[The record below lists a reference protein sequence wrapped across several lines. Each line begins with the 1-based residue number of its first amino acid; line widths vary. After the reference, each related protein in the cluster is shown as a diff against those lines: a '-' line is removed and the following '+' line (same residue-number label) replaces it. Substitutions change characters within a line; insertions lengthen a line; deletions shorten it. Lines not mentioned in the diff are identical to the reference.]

1 MTGESGRADLST
13 AGRVH
18 EFEPLSGKVIA
29 AALAVHRA
37 LGPGFLESIYQNAM
51 GIALTNRSIGFET
64 QKAVTIEFEGAEVGI
79 HKLDMVAGGEI
90 VVELKAVKEVV
101 EVHRNQLLSYLRP
114 ADLRV
119 GLLINFNSSPLFIKR
134 VVN

>member
-1 MTGESGRADLST
+1 
-13 AGRVH
+13 
-18 EFEPLSGKVIA
+18 
-29 AALAVHRA
+29 
-37 LGPGFLESIYQNAM
+37 
-51 GIALTNRSIGFET
+51 
-64 QKAVTIEFEGAEVGI
+64 
-79 HKLDMVAGGEI
+79 MVAGGEI